1 MKHYLDLVPISVK
14 IHRKQSR
21 MSIFCIVLAV
31 FLVTTIFGMADM
43 FVRSQILQTQQE
55 YGNWHIA
62 IKNISNEEA
71 SIIASRPDVKVFS
84 PYGVLNYRGDLGYTL
99 GGKNVAICG
108 CDESYI
114 TEIWAGQLEDGVF
127 PQASNEA
134 LVTENVKQIMGV
146 AIGDSIAVETP
157 DGDKLNFTISGFMNN
172 TDSIMSGDSY
182 GIILNIEDYCAIYP
196 NVSDGEPNDY
206 GIMFFTQFANTRNIQ
221 GKIADLKEQCNLSNE
236 QISSN
241 NNLLGL
247 LGQSRVPFLLQVY
260 LAAAVLFV
268 LVMLAGIMMI
278 ASSLNSNVAQRTEF
292 FGLMRCIGATPKQ
305 VMRLVRKEALSWCR
319 LAIPVGISIGV
330 VVIWVLCAVLRFL
343 GPEYFE
349 AMPTFG
355 LSIPS
360 ILAGIVVGLLT
371 VLLAAYSP
379 AKKAAKVSP
388 LAAVSGN
395 ANTLKPARNA
405 ANTKLFKIDTALG
418 IHHAKAS
425 RKNLLLMTSSFALS
439 IILFLSF
446 SVTVEFMQHTL
457 TPLHPWTAD
466 LSIISPDNSCAIDK
480 TFLED
485 LKENSIVDLAYGRM
499 FAYEVPSVTNGIEKK
514 VDLISYEQH
523 QFDWAKDY
531 LLEGSLESAQNDVG
545 TGLIVYEQQN
555 TIQIGDTVTL
565 NISGQKKEIQIVG
578 TLSDCPFYSAA
589 GVGTIICSEDT
600 FKQITSESKYTIID
614 VQLTKD
620 ATDEDVYAIHQ
631 MVDSTFTFSD
641 ERMGNSST
649 MGTYYCFWLFVYG
662 FLVLIALITVF
673 NIINSIAMSVSS
685 RSKQYGSFRAIGLST
700 GQLRKMIVAFDFVK
714 KAVQIAPVYF
724 VTGNHEANFSH
735 YDQFKTGLEASGVT
749 VLEDE
754 AIQLV
759 YNNEMITLI
768 GLSDPDFTIKGD
780 MFNEVPAMVNTKL
793 NSLID
798 DENSYTILLSHRSEL
813 FETYVCCGVDL
824 VLCGH
829 AHGGQFRL
837 PFIGGL
843 VAPNQGLFPKYDSG
857 LYTDGKTNMVVSR
870 GLGNSIIP
878 FRFNNRPE
886 VVLVEL
892 NTE

>member
-1 MKHYLDLVPISVK
+1 
-14 IHRKQSR
+14 
-21 MSIFCIVLAV
+21 
-31 FLVTTIFGMADM
+31 
-43 FVRSQILQTQQE
+43 
-55 YGNWHIA
+55 
-62 IKNISNEEA
+62 
-71 SIIASRPDVKVFS
+71 
-84 PYGVLNYRGDLGYTL
+84 
-99 GGKNVAICG
+99 
-108 CDESYI
+108 
-114 TEIWAGQLEDGVF
+114 
-127 PQASNEA
+127 
-134 LVTENVKQIMGV
+134 MGV

-305 VMRLVRKEALSWCR
+305 VMCLVRKEALSWCR

-343 GPEYFE
+343 SPEYFE

-565 NISGQKKEIQIVG
+565 NISGQKKKFKSWEHYLTVHFIV
-578 TLSDCPFYSAA
+578 L
-589 GVGTIICSEDT
+589 
-600 FKQITSESKYTIID
+600 Q
-614 VQLTKD
+614 
-620 ATDEDVYAIHQ
+620 
-631 MVDSTFTFSD
+631 
-641 ERMGNSST
+641 
-649 MGTYYCFWLFVYG
+649 
-662 FLVLIALITVF
+662 
-673 NIINSIAMSVSS
+673 
-685 RSKQYGSFRAIGLST
+685 
-700 GQLRKMIVAFDFVK
+700 
-714 KAVQIAPVYF
+714 
-724 VTGNHEANFSH
+724 
-735 YDQFKTGLEASGVT
+735 
-749 VLEDE
+749 VLE
-754 AIQLV
+754 QLSV
-759 YNNEMITLI
+759 QRIH
-768 GLSDPDFTIKGD
+768 LSKLL
-780 MFNEVPAMVNTKL
+780 VNQSTR
-793 NSLID
+793 
-798 DENSYTILLSHRSEL
+798 LLMCS
-813 FETYVCCGVDL
+813 
-824 VLCGH
+824 
-829 AHGGQFRL
+829 
-837 PFIGGL
+837 
-843 VAPNQGLFPKYDSG
+843 
-857 LYTDGKTNMVVSR
+857 
-870 GLGNSIIP
+870 
-878 FRFNNRPE
+878 
-886 VVLVEL
+886 
-892 NTE
+892 